1 MGKLTA
7 LKVRSLSSEGRLA
20 RHADGGN
27 LYLAVTGKGHAKWTL
42 RYMIAGNARE
52 MGLGAYSAT
61 GDGGRTLAEARD
73 AAECARR
80 LLKSGIDP
88 VEHQKEATLPKTVRT
103 FNAVAEEYVSAHE
116 AGWKN
121 TIHRNQWRS
130 TLSTY
135 AYSIIGSTPIEKIDT
150 DSVLKCLQPIWS
162 TKTETAGRVRG
173 RIERILSYAI
183 ARGWR
188 EGPNPA
194 LWRGHLD
201 TMLPKRSKIAP
212 VVNHSALPWP
222 EIASFM
228 SALRK
233 HRSTS
238 ARALEFTILNAS
250 RTGEVLGARWCET
263 DLTKATW
270 TIPASRMKAGKEH
283 RVPLSNASLSI
294 LNEMA
299 LQRCDNG
306 DGYVFPGQKPNKPLS
321 QMAMEMQLRRMK
333 RRDITVHGF
342 RSAFRDWCSETTN
355 SPTAVAEA
363 ALAHTIGDKVEAAY
377 RRGDLFDKRRELMR
391 EWADYCATPAEG
403 QPAG

>member
-1 MGKLTA
+1 
-7 LKVRSLSSEGRLA
+7 
-20 RHADGGN
+20 
-27 LYLAVTGKGHAKWTL
+27 
-42 RYMIAGNARE
+42 MIAGNARE

-73 AAECARR
+73 AAERNRR

-88 VEHQKEATLPKTVRT
+88 VEHQQMAAIPKAVRT
-103 FNAVAEEYVSAHE
+103 FDAVSEEFISAQE
-116 AGWKN
+116 PSWKN
-121 TIHRNQWRS
+121 QIHRNQWRS
-130 TLSTY
+130 TLNTY
-135 AYSIIGSTPIEKIDT
+135 VYPIIGGEPIETIDT
-150 DSVLKCLQPIWS
+150 NAVLRCLQPIWS
-162 TKTETAGRVRG
+162 TKTETAARVRG

-212 VVNHSALPWP
+212 VVNHSALPWS

-228 SALRK
+228 TILRK
-233 HRSTS
+233 RRSTS

-250 RTGEVLGARWCET
+250 RTGEALGARWCEI
-263 DLTKATW
+263 DLTTATW

-294 LNEMA
+294 LNEMV
-299 LQRCDNG
+299 LQRCGNG

-321 QMAMEMQLRRMK
+321 QMAMEMQLRRMN

-355 SPTAVAEA
+355 FPTMVAEA

-391 EWADYCATPAEG
+391 EWANYCGTSAEC
-403 QPAG
+403 QPTG

>member
-7 LKVRSLSSEGRLA
+7 LKVRSLWSEGRLA

-42 RYMIAGNARE
+42 RYMIAGKARE

-73 AAECARR
+73 AAERTRR

-88 VEHQKEATLPKTVRT
+88 VEHQKEAALPKAVRT
-103 FNAVAEEYVSAHE
+103 FSAVAEEYISAHE

-135 AYSIIGSTPIEKIDT
+135 TYSIIGSTPIEKIDT

-228 SALRK
+228 SVLRK

-238 ARALEFTILNAS
+238 GRAPHES
-250 RTGEVLGARWCET
+250 
-263 DLTKATW
+263 
-270 TIPASRMKAGKEH
+270 PH
-283 RVPLSNASLSI
+283 
-294 LNEMA
+294 
-299 LQRCDNG
+299 
-306 DGYVFPGQKPNKPLS
+306 FP
-321 QMAMEMQLRRMK
+321 
-333 RRDITVHGF
+333 
-342 RSAFRDWCSETTN
+342 W
-355 SPTAVAEA
+355 
-363 ALAHTIGDKVEAAY
+363 
-377 RRGDLFDKRRELMR
+377 
-391 EWADYCATPAEG
+391 
-403 QPAG
+403 